1 MLLRSHVTICSRYS
15 RSVRWLIV
23 LSLVACSS
31 KKEPPAPTP
40 ADKRAVTHDASSAAL
55 VGSRIEPV
63 ADHRVELLAIAMRI
77 SGAPEYQNAKG
88 RYAQAVDAWFAPH
101 AKHPAIVMTREL
113 RAKHGIAYD
122 APITFAVHLDNKLA
136 LSNAAEIPTIDAR
149 WQGVDLEAYAA
160 ALRALATDAK
170 LSEFYT
176 AHASDI
182 DLGPLREVAAVNPI
196 PFYEDVFQKR
206 AAHIVVGSPL
216 LEANN
221 VGVRNGDTFYQ
232 VMSTPTVPLLVH
244 EMAHSYVNPMIA
256 RHAARFE
263 IAGTTIYPLV
273 METMRAQR
281 YGSWKTMIDESCV
294 RALVVLFMRETKGDV
309 AGAAQARDETRAGFL
324 WINELTEV
332 FRRYKRGTER
342 DEAALVAQLATFFDN
357 LAKQYAATGVP
368 KTPFLGPFDAVL
380 RRPYVV
386 ALPAGV
392 LGDYARKLPFFA
404 NKPFVDPA
412 SKIATGTGIVAYGSP
427 ASNDVVAAAAQ
438 LGAWKISD
446 EGIEL
451 GAKKFAGKHLV
462 LIATWFRGDD
472 PTNGMAIYAAANDR
486 DLVGINSLRHG
497 QNDWLVA
504 RREGT
509 RYTVIEAGDWPVDAN
524 AWVPFK

>member
-1 MLLRSHVTICSRYS
+1 M
-15 RSVRWLIV
+15 RWLIV

-31 KKEPPAPTP
+31 KKSAEPPPPEPGKRVIPREAGTTDVATP
-40 ADKRAVTHDASSAAL
+40 
-55 VGSRIEPV
+55 IEPKV
-63 ADHRVELLAIAMRI
+63 DPRIELLAIVMRV
-77 SGAPEYQNAKG
+77 SGAPEYQHAKG
-88 RYAQAVDAWFAPH
+88 RYAQAVDAWFAPY
-101 AKHPAIVMTREL
+101 AKHAAIAMTREL

-122 APITFAVHLDNKLA
+122 APITFAVHLDNRLHLA
-136 LSNAAEIPTIDAR
+136 DPDEIATIDAR
-149 WQGVDLEAYAA
+149 WRGVDLDAYAA
-160 ALRALATDAK
+160 ALRAFETDAK
-170 LSEFYT
+170 LSGFFK
-176 AHASDI
+176 AHGSEI
-182 DLGPLREVAAVNPI
+182 DLGPLREVAAVHPT
-196 PFYEDVFQKR
+196 PFFEDIFQLR
-206 AAHIVVGSPL
+206 AGNIIVASPL

-221 VGVRNGDTFYQ
+221 VGVHHRDAFYQ

-244 EMAHSYVNPMIA
+244 EMAHSYINPMIA

-263 IAGTTIYPLV
+263 LAGTTIYPLV
-273 METMRAQR
+273 MEAMRAQH
-281 YGSWKTMIDESCV
+281 YVDWKTMVDESCV

-342 DEAALVAQLATFFDN
+342 NEAALVEQLAAFFDN

-404 NKPFVDPA
+404 DKPFVDPK

-427 ASNDVVAAAAQ
+427 ASNDVVAAASQ

-472 PTNGMAIYAAANDR
+472 PTNGMAIYAAANER